1 MLEKILRLK
10 NGDNSVKEFID
21 CVRQGIPSA
30 VFGVTDAFK
39 NYMVS
44 ALDEKVLYIVKDPL
58 TARAALEQI
67 TELSDKKVVFIP
79 AKDEILLYSRA
90 FSKDNVYARIRALSQ
105 AKDADVIIVTA
116 ETLMQIAPKTIL
128 SVHLIKDMDIS

>member
-30 VFGVTDAFK
+30 VFGVADAFK

-44 ALDEKVLYIVKDPL
+44 ALDEKDRKLIYFRYFKDM
-58 TARAALEQI
+58 TQ
-67 TELSDKKVVFIP
+67 T
-79 AKDEILLYSRA
+79 
-90 FSKDNVYARIRALSQ
+90 
-105 AKDADVIIVTA
+105 VTA
-116 ETLMQIAPKTIL
+116 QKLGMTQVQVSRREKKLLML
-128 SVHLIKDMDIS
+128 LRGNLLE